1 MDTHKEEMG
10 ISTDDKGG
18 RLFSFLLYDAIC
30 FLIVI
35 LISSIF
41 NVNLV
46 WIYFGNVKDDPKKS
60 LGDLLFFIRTVY
72 AFLSFP
78 FIIFAFPF
86 FVKMLTNAAP
96 SGYDKFGNCIPA
108 INTL

>member
-10 ISTDDKGG
+10 ISTDEKGG
-18 RLFSFLLYDAIC
+18 RLAN
-30 FLIVI
+30 FLIYDFICLI
-35 LISSIF
+35 LVLIFSSI
-41 NVNLV
+41 NLINLV
-46 WIYFGNVKDDPKKS
+46 WIYFSNIQDNPDKS

-78 FIIFAFPF
+78 FILFAFPF
-86 FVKMLTNAAP
+86 FVRMLTNATP

-108 INTL
+108 INNL